1 MGIISSET
9 GVQRGDPLGPMF
21 FCLVLHKLAIAIVC
35 SSLLFYKWL
44 NLYLDPAEFQT
55 AVEGWLGI
63 AVTDNSFCPFCPSH
77 ASDPLGHQALTC
89 KQGRDVVSRHSRLRM
104 YCNGLCLATLQLQNQ
119 TGSQPRNGT
128 LSFPTPTTIGLYC
141 QGLLSN
147 CSNLLCSNCRA
158 EGGAQAP
165 GAPSLDTPLFQKYLD
180 TLHPTLEVGHISKGQ
195 LRHHQVASHL
205 SDTGLK
211 APDIMEHVPQ
221 PKLCSAFGFQQCG
234 PAEALAS
241 SRLAGVRGED
251 TDVKGCRVGMV
262 SKRVKCYAR
271 TERTKGTSR
280 CVKAKPPF
288 DGCLTFSR
296 IEIKTQASRR
306 NH

>member
-35 SSLLFYKWL
+35 SSLLFYKWYIDDGVVAGPKPAVAKASLPDKARLLSVSSPKAAAWLSVIPSFRL

-141 QGLLSN
+141 QGYADPTQLCALGIIGIVLAHFSLSS
-147 CSNLLCSNCRA
+147 C
-158 EGGAQAP
+158 
-165 GAPSLDTPLFQKYLD
+165 
-180 TLHPTLEVGHISKGQ
+180 
-195 LRHHQVASHL
+195 
-205 SDTGLK
+205 
-211 APDIMEHVPQ
+211 
-221 PKLCSAFGFQQCG
+221 
-234 PAEALAS
+234 
-241 SRLAGVRGED
+241 
-251 TDVKGCRVGMV
+251 
-262 SKRVKCYAR
+262 
-271 TERTKGTSR
+271 
-280 CVKAKPPF
+280 
-288 DGCLTFSR
+288 
-296 IEIKTQASRR
+296 
-306 NH
+306 